1 MLGKKKFENFR
12 SSITVIWKPRSSIGA
27 LSILTKLDISILH
40 HRPSLQYCPVLSG
53 LHHLNSTI
61 DFFFPKNRMLKR
73 AQTSES
79 CYRKGD
85 ETFEKV
91 VPILSYACKYSFG
104 LILKLGQKGVGGE
117 CSGDG

>member
-1 MLGKKKFENFR
+1 MKYISKGIGSVFRSGDLELKMGGHCEAMLGKKKFENFR

-61 DFFFPKNRMLKR
+61 DFFFS
-73 AQTSES
+73 QE
-79 CYRKGD
+79 
-85 ETFEKV
+85 
-91 VPILSYACKYSFG
+91 
-104 LILKLGQKGVGGE
+104 
-117 CSGDG
+117 